1 MTSSHSMPSIE
12 EQFIFTSQ
20 AKKNLIIGGGIG
32 VVLVL
37 AGIYLAANSGGA
49 HESEIGHNTVNALT
63 GQEVKYAVEG
73 HHAVS
78 WRTRI
83 WANIWINA
91 VYFTG
96 ISVTGMFVIS
106 YSYLAKAGWNVVVK
120 RIPEALPAFLPIM
133 GIIMLTVFFLGG
145 HDLFHWTHE
154 ELYVIGGPEYDKVL
168 AGKHGY
174 LNTPF
179 FVGRMV
185 FYFVAW
191 YFLWKKIRQFSLE
204 EDQIG
209 GTELY
214 EKSIRFGTVFLVLF
228 GVTSSTSAW
237 DFILSIDA
245 HWFSTMFGWYT
256 LAGWHVSGIAVVTLI
271 VVMLRERGYL
281 KVVNSSHLRD
291 LGKMVFAWSIFWTYL
306 WFCQFLLIYYANQP
320 EEIIY
325 FMERFRGHGSIF
337 KAPFFISLTLNFVMP
352 FLALMSRD
360 SKSTHSVLKVT
371 CWAVIIGHYIEFYT
385 NIMPGTAG
393 NTSGFGPLEIGFF
406 LVFICAF
413 AWSVASQLEK
423 ANLIPRHHPM
433 LEESLHHD
441 IL

>member
-1 MTSSHSMPSIE
+1 MTSPHFTPSVE
-12 EQFIFTSQ
+12 EQFTFTSQ
-20 AKKNLIIGGGIG
+20 AKKNLIIGGSVGIA
-32 VVLVL
+32 LVL
-37 AGIYLAANSGGA
+37 AGIYLAASGAGG
-49 HESEIGHNTVNALT
+49 HEPGIAQNIVNTLT
-63 GQEVKYAVEG
+63 GHQAKHIPEE
-73 HHAVS
+73 HQHIS
-78 WRTRI
+78 WLTRI

-106 YSYLAKAGWNVVVK
+106 YSYLAKSGWNVVVK
-120 RIPEALPAFLPIM
+120 RIPEAFPAFLPFM
-133 GIIMLTVFFLGG
+133 GIIMLAAFFFGG
-145 HDLFHWTHE
+145 HDLFHWTHK
-154 ELYVIGGPEYDKVL
+154 ELYVVGGREYDKVL
-168 AGKHGY
+168 AGKQGY

-179 FVGRMV
+179 FIFRIV

-191 YFLWKKIRQFSLE
+191 YFLWKKIRRFSLE

-214 EKSIRFGTVFLVLF
+214 EKSIRISAIFLVLF
-228 GVTSSTSAW
+228 AVTSSTSAW

-256 LAGWHVSGIAVVTLI
+256 LAGWHVSGVAVVTLI

-291 LGKMVFAWSIFWTYL
+291 LGKMVFAWSIFWAYL

-325 FMERFRGHGSIF
+325 FIERFRGHGSIF
-337 KAPFFISLTLNFVMP
+337 KAPFFISLTLNFVLP

-360 SKSTHSVLKVT
+360 SKSTHSILKVT
-371 CWAVIIGHYIEFYT
+371 CWAVIIGHYVEFYT

-393 NTSGFGPLEIGFF
+393 NADGFGPLEIGFF
-406 LVFICAF
+406 LVFVCAF
-413 AWSVASQLEK
+413 AWSVATQLEK

-433 LEESLHHD
+433 LEESLHHE